1 MQVDDSEFDDVD
13 SWNKEEDRIG
23 DAGTTNNRTWTQLSA
38 A

>member
-1 MQVDDSEFDDVD
+1 MQVDESDFADVD
-13 SWNKEEDRIG
+13 IWNKEEDRIS